1 MLDDMSIGTAEVR
14 VACGDYVV
22 LVTAIAATSVDES
35 DCRRKRKALSSKI
48 WSPEWSSTTC
58 AHREEF
64 AGTTRV
70 TQSIEDMKTWTTKQR
85 MSDTSQP
92 QINLKRSQS
101 S

>member
-35 DCRRKRKALSSKI
+35 DCRRKALSSKI

-85 MSDTSQP
+85 MSNTSQP